1 MVDTKPLVHVYNT
14 LLL

>member
-1 MVDTKPLVHVYNT
+1 MVDTEPLVHVYNT